1 MNTSLPTLD
10 AWQTTFFWSV
20 LSNRASSV
28 AYHPSDSTLTPEAAC
43 KAAEQDLS
51 QKLAADINVVLENTL
66 LQQAIGSDWQ
76 IAWGPAIYVAEPKNK
91 TARRASFY
99 ASNAMVVM
107 HSPSQTRYI
116 VAIAGTNPASAF
128 DWLNEDALLSPG
140 YDWTST
146 LACWKSGHDD
156 LPQKGHKN
164 TATVDNCTFTGVSV
178 LLSKLQSNGQS
189 LVAFLQGV
197 DASGH
202 TLTLT
207 GHSLG
212 GALSPMLAL
221 ALVDPAHAL
230 QSNWQADQV
239 QVYATAGAT
248 PGNAALAAHYL
259 QVFPPQ
265 KAPDASPWQVWN
277 STVWNQFDVVPRAW
291 APSTLDAVP
300 TLYAA
305 ARYQEQQEYPDLAAL
320 NIGIGMARTK
330 ANIFAA
336 MYGPLTH
343 LNTPT
348 VNGIINPDATPED
361 GFAWCVNGDTLLT
374 PAQMATGQQAT
385 PVEWSKQV
393 NYQHVAAYGILM
405 KIPADIISAIATK
418 PDSQP

>member
-66 LQQAIGSDWQ
+66 LQQAVGSDWQ
-76 IAWGPAIYVAEPKNK
+76 IAWGPAIYVAEPKSN
-91 TARRASFY
+91 TAHPSCFY
-99 ASNAMVVM
+99 ASNAMMVM
-107 HSPSQTRYI
+107 HSPSQKRYI

-128 DWLNEDALLSPG
+128 DWLSEDISLSPG
-140 YDWTST
+140 YDWAST
-146 LACWKSGHDD
+146 LASWKSGHHD

-164 TATVDNCTFTGVSV
+164 TATVDNCTFTGVSA
-178 LLSKLQSNGQS
+178 LLNNMQSNDQS
-189 LVAFLQGV
+189 LVTFLQGV
-197 DASGH
+197 DTSGH

-221 ALVDPAHAL
+221 ALVDPTHAL
-230 QSNWQADQV
+230 QSNWRADQV

-259 QVFPPQ
+259 QVFPPR
-265 KAPDASPWQVWN
+265 KAPDALPWQVWN

-291 APSTLDAVP
+291 APSTLDAMP

-320 NIGIGMARTK
+320 NFWITTARIK
-330 ANIFAA
+330 ANGFAA
-336 MYGPLTH
+336 IYGPLTH

-348 VNGIINPDATPED
+348 VNGMLNPDATPEN
-361 GFAWCVNGDTLLT
+361 GFAWCVNGDLLLT
-374 PAQMATGQQAT
+374 PAQMVTDQQAT
-385 PVEWSKQV
+385 PIGWLKQV

-405 KIPADIISAIATK
+405 KIPADIISAVATK
-418 PDSQP
+418 PEPQS